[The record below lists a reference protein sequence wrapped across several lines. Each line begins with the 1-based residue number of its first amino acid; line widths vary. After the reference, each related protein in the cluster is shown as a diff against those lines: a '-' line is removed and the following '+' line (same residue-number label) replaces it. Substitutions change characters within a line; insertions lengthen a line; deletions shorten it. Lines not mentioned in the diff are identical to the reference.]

1 MNPLAGFSYYEM
13 LEVSRSAT
21 REDVEAAYR
30 RMHVIYG
37 LEGLAAYSLFT
48 PEERNQIMLQLEE
61 AYQVLSDDY
70 RRREY
75 DEVLAVQRPP
85 APPDAGPQPGLPF
98 DEDSSPAPAPVPAE
112 PAPLPPPEEAPP
124 PDPPKE
130 ITGESLRRY
139 REALGLS
146 LDRIWERTRIR
157 KGLIQA
163 IEEEN
168 RGLLPASVFLKG
180 MLLAYARALNLA
192 APEAVAQQYL
202 DHIATHAS

>member
-1 MNPLAGFSYYEM
+1 MNPFAGFSFYEI
-13 LEVSRSAT
+13 LEISRSAT
-21 REDVEAAYR
+21 REDIEAAIQ
-30 RMHVIYG
+30 RMRAMYG
-37 LEGLAAYSLFT
+37 PEGLAVYSLFT
-48 PEERNQIMLQLEE
+48 AEERTEILAQLEE
-61 AYQVLSDDY
+61 AYQVLGDDY

-75 DEVLAVQRPP
+75 DERLREQRPP
-85 APPDAGPQPGLPF
+85 APPEAGPQPGLPF
-98 DEDSSPAPAPVPAE
+98 DEDSSPSLTSVPSVSAVVPPPAE
-112 PAPLPPPEEAPP
+112 TPPPEPP
-124 PDPPKE
+124 QE

-146 LDRIWERTRIR
+146 LDRVWERTRIR

-168 RGLLPASVFLKG
+168 RAMLPASVFLKG

-202 DHIATHAS
+202 DRLAAHAS

>member
-1 MNPLAGFSYYEM
+1 MNPFAGFSYYEI
-13 LEVSRSAT
+13 LEISRSAT
-21 REDVEAAYR
+21 AEDIEAAFQ
-30 RMHVIYG
+30 RMCSIYG

-48 PEERNQIMLQLEE
+48 PEERTEILAQIEE
-61 AYQVLSDDY
+61 AFKVLSDEY

-75 DEVLAVQRPP
+75 DEVLREQRPP
-85 APPDAGPQPGLPF
+85 APPDAGPQPSLPF
-98 DEDSSPAPAPVPAE
+98 DQDSTPTLAPVPAA
-112 PAPLPPPEEAPP
+112 PASPPPEEAPP
-124 PDPPKE
+124 PEPPKE

-146 LDRIWERTRIR
+146 LDRVWERTRIR

-168 RGLLPASVFLKG
+168 RSLLPAPVFLKG

-192 APEAVAQQYL
+192 APEAAAQQYL
-202 DHIATHAS
+202 DRLAAPAS